1 MKKDFYDLLKIPE
14 NATTT
19 WITRAYEQRLQAIE
33 ADTSFSEATRAAA
46 LAELGAAYRVLSSPL
61 RKADYDAQR
70 QKQREDADKAETRRT
85 AMRRSLLLLG
95 VPLLVA
101 GGYLGFEYR
110 QKELAMQELLRE
122 AAGREQQLAEFKRR
136 ELERQ
141 ATLERERL
149 ESLRLE
155 EERVERER
163 RLREEEQRGK
173 RFEADTSYKS
183 PDQLAREKLDRE
195 AARRAQQAQDELDRN
210 RAALELER
218 QKRFLRESAQR

>member
-1 MKKDFYDLLKIPE
+1 MKIDFYDLLHIPE

-19 WITRAYEQRLQAIE
+19 WITRAYEQRMQAIE
-33 ADTSFSEATRAAA
+33 ADATLNEVQRAVA
-46 LAELGAAYRVLSSPL
+46 LAELGTAYRVLSSPL

-70 QKQREDADKAETRRT
+70 QKQREDADKAVTRRA
-85 AMRRSLLLLG
+85 AMQRALLLIG
-95 VPLLVA
+95 MPLIVA

-110 QKELAMQELLRE
+110 QKELAMQVQLRE
-122 AAGREQQLAEFKRR
+122 AAEREQQLAGFKRR
-136 ELERQ
+136 ELERL

-149 ESLRLE
+149 ESLRIE

-163 RLREEEQRGK
+163 HVREQEQRSK
-173 RFEADTSYKS
+173 RFEVDTSYKS

-195 AARRAQQAQDELDRN
+195 AARLARQAQDELDRN